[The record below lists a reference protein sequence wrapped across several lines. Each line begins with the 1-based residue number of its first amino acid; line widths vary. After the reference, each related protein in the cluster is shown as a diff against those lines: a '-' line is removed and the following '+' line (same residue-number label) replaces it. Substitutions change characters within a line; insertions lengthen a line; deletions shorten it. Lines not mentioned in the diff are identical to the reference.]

1 MGLIARARRTI
12 APASTPSGI
21 AISRVEAG
29 AIVRRAR
36 AINPKLLIVA
46 RAHSDEEVTDL
57 VRRGADHV
65 VMAERET
72 ASRMAERAM
81 LARA

>member
-1 MGLIARARRTI
+1 MGDTLRMATALRV
-12 APASTPSGI
+12 ASLSDLPEGTPHPV
-21 AISRVEAG
+21 AAG
-29 AIVRRAR
+29 GVD
-36 AINPKLLIVA
+36 LV
-46 RAHSDEEVTDL
+46 L

-81 LARA
+81 LTLA